1 MDETSI
7 TAFGAAL
14 IAFGG
19 ILVLRQIFQQ
29 SPAVLPPSGGVESG
43 WLPVL
48 DATALLEKSGA
59 HRLQNSVRAKIGL
72 SSVNYVRDC
81 ETTLARYV
89 EFVQLLPA
97 SESHHHAQPGG
108 LIVHALETA
117 DIALAIRRSHILP
130 PDAVPEDIARLEHR
144 WTFGVFLA
152 ALAHDVGKAMAD
164 LRVEYRS
171 TGGARLWSPV
181 AGSMNDCGAQRYRV
195 EFTPPTDRDYQS
207 HQKLPVVLMQR
218 IVPQS
223 TMAWLAEDGKLVQ
236 EIMNCLSGNYDGP
249 IGVLVR
255 QADRLSVANNL
266 RHGPRTRFRSARA
279 VPVIERLM
287 EALRR
292 MLQEGGTL
300 PLNRSGAAG
309 WVFEGDIWFVS
320 KRLADEVREY
330 LQKSESGQGI
340 PGDDK
345 NDRLFD
351 IWQEYGAL
359 VPNPASGGAIW
370 RGRVEGQNYAHDL
383 TLLRFP
389 LSILF
394 ATPKSYPAAMEG
406 RITTIEVEA
415 DMLHQ
420 GKLAPEEPAI
430 TAPNPAVALTVSK
443 AAMTRAKPPVQAMA
457 VRDPDLKQDVQT
469 PAALVSL
476 ADQPPHKLSNDAVL
490 PDDDYLAADDTA
502 QRVDKAAE
510 AALPSSSPLMH
521 GAVTAMNPRPPGHKE
536 QQTPL
541 AAQRFMAW
549 VQRGLADGSIAY
561 NETGAMVH
569 FVEAGML
576 LVSPRVFREF
586 AGLHGESGDGKPS
599 ELEGD
604 KIGTGIQREVIRAGW
619 HLFGP
624 KKVNVLRYQVKR
636 RNGSP
641 GIVLSGMVIV
651 NPARFVN
658 PVPAINQML
667 VPPAE
672 IETSPSQAHAS

>member
-1 MDETSI
+1 MDQASI
-7 TAFGAAL
+7 AALGIAL
-14 IAFGG
+14 IALGG
-19 ILVLRQIFQQ
+19 ILVLRQIIW
-29 SPAVLPPSGGVESG
+29 PTAVVLSPSGGVESG

-48 DATALLEKSGA
+48 DAAALLEKSGA
-59 HRLQNSVRAKIGL
+59 HRLQKSVRAKIGL
-72 SSVNYVRDC
+72 SSANYARDC
-81 ETTLARYV
+81 ETMLASYV

-97 SESHHHAQPGG
+97 SEAHHHAQPGG

-117 DIALAIRRSHILP
+117 DIALALRRSHILP
-130 PDAVPEDIARLEHR
+130 PDAVPEDFARLEHR

-171 TGGARLWSPV
+171 ASGPRLWSPV

-195 EFTPPTDRDYQS
+195 DFTPPTDRDYLA

-218 IVPQS
+218 IVPRS
-223 TMAWLAEDGKLVQ
+223 TMAWMAEDGKLVQ

-249 IGVLVR
+249 IGTLVR

-320 KRLADEVREY
+320 KRVADEVREY

-359 VPNPASGGAIW
+359 VPNPATGGAIW
-370 RGRVEGQNYAHDL
+370 RGRVEGRGYVHDL

-394 ATPKSYPAAMEG
+394 ATPEAYPASMEG
-406 RITTIEVEA
+406 KITAIDAEG
-415 DMLHQ
+415 DRLKQ
-420 GKLAPEEPAI
+420 GNGTSGEPA
-430 TAPNPAVALTVSK
+430 TSPHDPQSALPVNH
-443 AAMTRAKPPVQAMA
+443 AAMSRGKPPVQAMA
-457 VRDPDLKQDVQT
+457 VRDPDRKPPAPVPPLELT
-469 PAALVSL
+469 PALL
-476 ADQPPHKLSNDAVL
+476 RDDTVL
-490 PDDDYLAADDTA
+490 PDDDYLAVDDTPQLA
-502 QRVDKAAE
+502 DNAAVT
-510 AALPSSSPLMH
+510 LHSPAPTPIH
-521 GAVTAMNPRPPGHKE
+521 GAVTAMSPRPPSKKE
-536 QQTPL
+536 RQTPL
-541 AAQRFMAW
+541 AAQRFIAW
-549 VQRGLADGSIAY
+549 VQRGLADGSIVY

-576 LVSPRVFREF
+576 LVSPRIFREF
-586 AGLHGESGDGKPS
+586 AALHGESGDGKPT
-599 ELEGD
+599 ELVGD

-641 GIVLSGMVIV
+641 GIVLTGMVIT
-651 NPARFVN
+651 NPERFVN

-667 VPPAE
+667 VPQAE
-672 IETSPSQAHAS
+672 AETPSVAHA

>member
-1 MDETSI
+1 MDQTSI
-7 TAFGAAL
+7 AALGIAL
-14 IAFGG
+14 IASGG
-19 ILVLRQIFQQ
+19 IVVMRQIFWPT
-29 SPAVLPPSGGVESG
+29 PAVLPPSGGVESG

-48 DATALLEKSGA
+48 DAPALLEKSGA
-59 HRLQNSVRAKIGL
+59 HRLQKSVRSKIGL
-72 SSVNYVRDC
+72 SSANYTRDC
-81 ETTLARYV
+81 ETMLASYV

-97 SESHHHAQPGG
+97 SEAHHHAQPGG

-117 DIALAIRRSHILP
+117 DIALALRRSHILP

-171 TGGARLWSPV
+171 DSGPRLWSPV

-195 EFTPPTDRDYQS
+195 DFTPPTERDYLA

-218 IVPQS
+218 IVPRS
-223 TMAWLAEDGKLVQ
+223 TMAWMAEDGKLVQ

-249 IGVLVR
+249 IGTLVR

-266 RHGPRTRFRSARA
+266 RHGPRTRFRSARV

-320 KRLADEVREY
+320 KRVADEVREY

-359 VPNPASGGAIW
+359 VPNPVTDGAIW
-370 RGRVEGQNYAHDL
+370 RGRVEGKGYVHDL

-394 ATPKSYPAAMEG
+394 ATPEAYPASMEG
-406 RITTIEVEA
+406 RITTTEVES
-415 DMLHQ
+415 DTLKQ

-430 TAPNPAVALTVSK
+430 LSPDAQAALPANIVTAP
-443 AAMTRAKPPVQAMA
+443 RAQPSVQAMA
-457 VRDPDLKQDVQT
+457 VRDPNGKSSLQVPSAPVPPQELT
-469 PAALVSL
+469 PARVSM
-476 ADQPPHKLSNDAVL
+476 DAVL
-490 PDDDYLAADDTA
+490 PDDDYLAIDDTP
-502 QRVDKAAE
+502 QPSDKAAGD
-510 AALPSSSPLMH
+510 LQMPPPTPIH
-521 GAVTAMNPRPPGHKE
+521 GAVTAMNPRPPSKKE
-536 QQTPL
+536 RETPL
-541 AAQRFMAW
+541 AAQRFIAW
-549 VQRGLADGSIAY
+549 VQRGLADGSIVY

-576 LVSPRVFREF
+576 LVSPRIFREF
-586 AGLHGESGDGKPS
+586 AALHGESGDGTPT
-599 ELEGD
+599 ELVGD

-641 GIVLSGMVIV
+641 GIVLAGMVMT
-651 NPARFVN
+651 NPERFVN
-658 PVPAINQML
+658 PVPAINHML
-667 VPPAE
+667 VPQV
-672 IETSPSQAHAS
+672 ETAPSQVTAPA

>member
-1 MDETSI
+1 MDQTSI
-7 TAFGAAL
+7 AALGIAL
-14 IAFGG
+14 IASGG
-19 ILVLRQIFQQ
+19 ILVMRQIYWPT
-29 SPAVLPPSGGVESG
+29 PAVLPPSGGVESG
-43 WLPVL
+43 WIPVL
-48 DATALLEKSGA
+48 EATALLEKSGA
-59 HRLQNSVRAKIGL
+59 HRLQKSVRAKIGL
-72 SSVNYVRDC
+72 SSANYKRDC
-81 ETTLARYV
+81 ETMLANYV

-117 DIALAIRRSHILP
+117 DIALALRRSHILP
-130 PDAVPEDIARLEHR
+130 PDAVPEDIARLEHQ

-171 TGGARLWSPV
+171 GSGPRPWSPV
-181 AGSMNDCGAQRYRV
+181 AGSMNDCGAQCYRV
-195 EFTPPTDRDYQS
+195 DFTPSTDRDYQA

-218 IVPQS
+218 IVPRS
-223 TMAWLAEDGKLVQ
+223 TMAWMAEDGKLVQ

-249 IGVLVR
+249 IGTLVR

-320 KRLADEVREY
+320 KRVADEVREY

-359 VPNPASGGAIW
+359 VPNPVTGGAIW
-370 RGRVEGQNYAHDL
+370 RSRVEGKGYAHDL

-394 ATPKSYPAAMEG
+394 TSPEAYPASMEG
-406 RITTIEVEA
+406 RVTTIEGESES
-415 DMLHQ
+415 LKQ
-420 GKLAPEEPAI
+420 GELAPEELAI
-430 TAPNPAVALTVSK
+430 PSLDPQAGLPVTK
-443 AAMTRAKPPVQAMA
+443 AAMPRAKPPLQAMA
-457 VRDPDLKQDVQT
+457 VREAERKPTLQA
-469 PAALVSL
+469 PPALV
-476 ADQPPHKLSNDAVL
+476 PPQELLPAKVSIDAVL
-490 PDDDYLAADDTA
+490 PDDDYLAVDDTP
-502 QRVDKAAE
+502 QLVDNVAGA
-510 AALPSSSPLMH
+510 PYSPPPKPIH
-521 GAVTAMNPRPPGHKE
+521 GAVIAMNPRPPGKKE
-536 QQTPL
+536 RETPL
-541 AAQRFMAW
+541 AAQRFIAW
-549 VQRGLADGSIAY
+549 VQSGLADGSIVY

-569 FVEAGML
+569 FVEEGML
-576 LVSPRVFREF
+576 LVSPRIFREF
-586 AGLHGESGDGKPS
+586 ATLHGESGDGKPT
-599 ELEGD
+599 ELVGD

-641 GIVLSGMVIV
+641 GIVLSGMVIKD
-651 NPARFVN
+651 PERFVN
-658 PVPAINQML
+658 PVPPINQML
-667 VPPAE
+667 VPQGEAV
-672 IETSPSQAHAS
+672 PSQVSAHA

>member
-1 MDETSI
+1 MDQTTI
-7 TAFGAAL
+7 GALGIAL
-14 IAFGG
+14 IASGG
-19 ILVLRQIFQQ
+19 LLVMRQIFWSTPAI
-29 SPAVLPPSGGVESG
+29 SPAVGGVQSG

-48 DATALLEKSGA
+48 DAAALLEKSGA
-59 HRLQNSVRAKIGL
+59 HRLQKSVRAKIGL
-72 SSVNYVRDC
+72 SSANYERDC
-81 ETTLARYV
+81 ETMLANYV

-97 SESHHHAQPGG
+97 SEAHHHAQPGG

-117 DIALAIRRSHILP
+117 DIALALRRSHILP

-171 TGGARLWSPV
+171 ASGPRPWSPV
-181 AGSMNDCGAQRYRV
+181 AGSMNDCGAQCYRV
-195 EFTPPTDRDYQS
+195 DFTPPTDRDYQA

-218 IVPQS
+218 IVPRS
-223 TMAWLAEDGKLVQ
+223 TMAWMAEDGKLVH

-249 IGVLVR
+249 IGTLVR

-320 KRLADEVREY
+320 KRVADEVREY

-359 VPNPASGGAIW
+359 VPNPVTGGAIW
-370 RGRVEGQNYAHDL
+370 RGRVEGKGYTHDL

-394 ATPKSYPAAMEG
+394 TSPEAYPASMEG
-406 RITTIEVEA
+406 RVTTIEGEA
-415 DMLHQ
+415 ESLKQ
-420 GKLAPEEPAI
+420 GELAPEELAI
-430 TAPNPAVALTVSK
+430 PSLDQQAGLPVTK
-443 AAMTRAKPPVQAMA
+443 AAMPRAKPPLQAMA
-457 VRDPDLKQDVQT
+457 VREVERKPTQQAS
-469 PAALVSL
+469 PAHVPPQELAPANVSI
-476 ADQPPHKLSNDAVL
+476 DAVL
-490 PDDDYLAADDTA
+490 PDDDYLAVDDTPQLA
-502 QRVDKAAE
+502 DTVAG
-510 AALPSSSPLMH
+510 ALHSLPPTPIH
-521 GAVTAMNPRPPGHKE
+521 GAVTAMNPRPPGKKE
-536 QQTPL
+536 RETPL
-541 AAQRFMAW
+541 AAQRFIAW
-549 VQRGLADGSIAY
+549 VQRGLADGSIVY

-576 LVSPRVFREF
+576 LVSPRIFREF
-586 AGLHGESGDGKPS
+586 AALHGERGDGKPT
-599 ELEGD
+599 ELVGD

-619 HLFGP
+619 HSFGP

-641 GIVLSGMVIV
+641 GIVLSGMVIT
-651 NPARFVN
+651 NPERFVN
-658 PVPAINQML
+658 PVPPINQML
-667 VPPAE
+667 VPQAE
-672 IETSPSQAHAS
+672 SEPSYVSAHA